1 MQLQSKYIREK
12 QDCRE
17 EKETG
22 ENNREAKLRET
33 NAELKTL
40 DAVRVNELEQENENL
55 KEIRRQ
61 LLSDKKMIDKELESS
76 KKKLVKAVRGKQSL
90 KDENENFCKQIKKL
104 ERMIKQLK
112 TTNSDLMTNIDEH
125 GTSEYEN
132 LKAERDKLSSDN
144 KRLRNEVEK
153 SQSNCRTL
161 EGEIM
166 KWRNAVSRKY

>member
-1 MQLQSKYIREK
+1 MQLQSKYSREK
-12 QDCRE
+12 QDWE

-22 ENNREAKLRET
+22 KNNREAMLRET
-33 NAELKTL
+33 NAKLKTL

-55 KEIRRQ
+55 KEIRRR
-61 LLSDKKMIDKELESS
+61 LFSDKKMIDKELESS
-76 KKKLVKAVRGKQSL
+76 KKKLVKDVRGKQSL
-90 KDENENFCKQIKKL
+90 KDENANFLKQIKKL
-104 ERMIKQLK
+104 ERKNKQLE
-112 TTNSDLMTNIDEH
+112 TSNSEH

-153 SQSNCRTL
+153 SQLKCRTL
-161 EGEIM
+161 EEEIM